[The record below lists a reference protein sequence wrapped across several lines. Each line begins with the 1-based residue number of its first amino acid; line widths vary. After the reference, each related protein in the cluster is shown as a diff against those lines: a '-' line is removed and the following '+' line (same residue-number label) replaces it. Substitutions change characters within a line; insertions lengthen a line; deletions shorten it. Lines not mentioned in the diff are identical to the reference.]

1 MNTTRSE
8 KKFFTAFK
16 AIDVYTLAK
25 QMGTSVKMIELHY
38 GHLQPEQKSNVIA
51 GKHMSSKETAE
62 AILIVI
68 KKILMKTLKW
78 VFIITLFSV
87 VLLFVGTKI
96 EELWEWQKYGKHA
109 EKVTIKFVTLLDDKE
124 CSKDYPY
131 MYVITNES
139 SKVVKET
146 RFSVEI
152 RRVGYSNVINSHT
165 DITDSK
171 ILKPTEIST
180 SCFRATTTGYKSE
193 VIREKDVDYSVDYK
207 RVQFEK

>member
-1 MNTTRSE
+1 
-8 KKFFTAFK
+8 
-16 AIDVYTLAK
+16 
-25 QMGTSVKMIELHY
+25 
-38 GHLQPEQKSNVIA
+38 
-51 GKHMSSKETAE
+51 MSSKETAE

-96 EELWEWQKYGKHA
+96 EELWEWQKNGKHA
-109 EKVTIKFVTLLDDKE
+109 EKVTIKFVGLLNDKE

-171 ILKPTEIST
+171 ILKPTETSI

-193 VIREKDVDYSVDYK
+193 VIREKDVDYSVEYK